1 MLRDFK
7 AFLLKQNVLSLALA
21 VVVGGALTGLVTSVV
36 EGFIM
41 PIVAAATPGG
51 AWREWTLA
59 IGTVLL
65 KPGAFLA
72 ALLNFIVVSLVAW
85 RIAKMFMKPETPA
98 AKAATKTCPHCRM
111 EIDAQASRCSHC
123 TSQLGA
129 TAAA

>member
-21 VVVGGALTGLVTSVV
+21 VVVGAALTQLVTSVV
-36 EGFIM
+36 DGFIM

-51 AWREWTLA
+51 AWRDWTIEA
-59 IGTVLL
+59 GSVLL
-65 KPGAFLA
+65 KPGVVLA
-72 ALLNFIVVSLVAW
+72 ALLNFVIVSLVAW

-98 AKAATKTCPHCRM
+98 AKAATKSCPHCRM
-111 EIDAQASRCSHC
+111 EIDAQASRCAHC

-129 TAAA
+129 VGVA